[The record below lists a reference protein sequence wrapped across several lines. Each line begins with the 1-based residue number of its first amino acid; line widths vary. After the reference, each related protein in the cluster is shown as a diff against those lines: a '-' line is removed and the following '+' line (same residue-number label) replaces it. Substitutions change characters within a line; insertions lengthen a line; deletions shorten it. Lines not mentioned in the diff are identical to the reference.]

1 MYSMTDQKKRPFSF
15 KQSGEWMENLS
26 IVMRFGLTMALSIG
40 VFFYIGLRLDRWL
53 GTKGIFTIFLTIF
66 GVVGGARTI
75 YRQVMDITLK
85 NKDNNTD

>member
-1 MYSMTDQKKRPFSF
+1 
-15 KQSGEWMENLS
+15 MENLS

-40 VFFYIGLRLDRWL
+40 IFFYIGLRLDRWL
-53 GTKGIFTIFLTIF
+53 GTKGIFTIFLTVF
-66 GVVGGARTI
+66 GVVGGARTV

>member
-1 MYSMTDQKKRPFSF
+1 MTDQKKRPFSF

-53 GTKGIFTIFLTIF
+53 GTKGIFTIFLTVF
-66 GVVGGARTI
+66 GVVGGARTV